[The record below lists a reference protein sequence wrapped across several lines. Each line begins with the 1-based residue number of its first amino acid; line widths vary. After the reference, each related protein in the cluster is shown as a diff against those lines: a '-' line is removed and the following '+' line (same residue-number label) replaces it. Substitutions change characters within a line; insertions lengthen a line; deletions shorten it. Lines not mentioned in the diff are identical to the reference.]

1 MTSEDEI
8 WCLKKR
14 LWVLSDGWNCATFP
28 QKLPESELSVLGWTG
43 DDTQVQETEATV
55 RPVEIP
61 TGASSGQVDRASRR
75 GQERLLG
82 GHIPQRLTVK
92 PQGLGQCLV
101 PGRVAPNMPC

>member
-1 MTSEDEI
+1 MAGTVPHSHRSFQKVS
-8 WCLKKR
+8 CLS
-14 LWVLSDGWNCATFP
+14 WVG
-28 QKLPESELSVLGWTG
+28 LGN
-43 DDTQVQETEATV
+43 DTQVQETEVTV
-55 RPVEIP
+55 QPVEIP

-101 PGRVAPNMPC
+101 PGRVAPNIPC